1 MSIIS
6 IYLSLLDK
14 CKQNFKH
21 SITISYQ
28 LCFIL
33 YIFLPLKSLS
43 KRCLC
48 SIYLSIVPF
57 TKVLII
63 ILLIIQ
69 IFKFSIIFI
78 IFIIFYSII
87 FIGWICYFI

>member
-6 IYLSLLDK
+6 IYLSLLNK
-14 CKQNFKH
+14 GKQISKH
-21 SITISYQ
+21 SITISYK

-33 YIFLPLKSLS
+33 SIFLPLKSLY
-43 KRCLC
+43 KCCLS
-48 SIYLSIVPF
+48 SIYLSIVHF

-69 IFKFSIIFI
+69 VFQILRYFHNLHYL
-78 IFIIFYSII
+78 IFY
-87 FIGWICYFI
+87 GWIFYFI